1 MAKTVI
7 VLGNGFDLSLGLP
20 TSYHSLV
27 ESSQFLEEVEKG
39 NRLARFLKEST
50 RNTSNWCG
58 LESDLLRYTKLG
70 GNNYDFLYSDYI
82 SLKKAIK
89 AYYLYV
95 NNNFVCK
102 PSIGSDVLISNYARY
117 LQAKNSELLIIN
129 FNYTTSAKRVIYNSA
144 GRYGGKFLKF
154 IEIFDDFSDIIS
166 DLTGEQFSPYLKH
179 IRVIHPHGTV
189 EDDIIF
195 GVNDNADIGD
205 SIFLKKSAAKSYRPN
220 FNWNDLNS
228 SAEIIFYG
236 HSLGE
241 TDHQYFNDFFFQQAD
256 INATPKKMI
265 FYYYGETERLK
276 LMKELDT
283 LTRQRLGSLQMNN
296 DIIFVDSSN
305 NDYEITH
312 KF

>member
-20 TSYHSLV
+20 TSYRSLV

-39 NRLARFLKEST
+39 NILAQFLKKSAK
-50 RNTSNWCG
+50 NTSNWCG
-58 LESDLLRYTKLG
+58 FESDLLRYTKLG
-70 GNNYDFLYSDYI
+70 EHNYDSLYSDYI
-82 SLKKAIK
+82 SLKEAIK

-95 NNNFVCK
+95 NNNFTCR
-102 PSIGSDVLISNYARY
+102 PSIGSDVLFNYYTRH
-117 LQAKNSELLIIN
+117 LQAKNGELLIIN
-129 FNYTTSAKRVIYNSA
+129 FNYTNSAKRVINNSL
-144 GRYGGKFLKF
+144 GRRAVKLLMFVEF
-154 IEIFDDFSDIIS
+154 IDEIGDIYS
-166 DLTGEQFSPYLKH
+166 AFTGEQFNPNLKH

-195 GVNDNADIGD
+195 GVNDNADMGD
-205 SIFLKKSAAKSYRPN
+205 FIFLKKSAAKSYRPN

-228 SAEIIFYG
+228 STEIIFYG

-256 INATPKKMI
+256 INATPQKMV

-283 LTRQRLGSLQMNN
+283 LTCQRLGSLQMNN
-296 DIIFVDSSN
+296 DILFFDSSDTN
-305 NDYEITH
+305 YEITH